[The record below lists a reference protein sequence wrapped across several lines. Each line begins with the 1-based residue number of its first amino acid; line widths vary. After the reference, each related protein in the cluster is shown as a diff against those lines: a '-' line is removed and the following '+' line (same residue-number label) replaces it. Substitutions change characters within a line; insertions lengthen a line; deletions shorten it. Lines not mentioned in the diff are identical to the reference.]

1 MVSVSVRVK
10 KSMATGS
17 WIRRM
22 FEEGAIL
29 KKQYGEENIFD
40 LSLGNPIME
49 PPAEFFRELKKI
61 AEHPTPGMH
70 RYMSNAG
77 YAETRNVVAEQLAK
91 ETGIKFTGK
100 DIIMTNGAA
109 GALNV
114 ILKTI
119 LNRGDEL
126 IIFAPYFA
134 EYVHYVDNHYGV
146 SRVLSTDEQFAPRV
160 DDLEQAISMKTK
172 AVLIN
177 SPNNPSGAVYSEERL
192 HAIGDVIR
200 KKEIELGTHILLIS
214 DEAYRRLIYDGLKYP
229 FPVHH
234 HRNSI
239 ITTSH
244 SKDLALPGERIGYIA
259 VHPECHGQEELV
271 NGFIHVNRTLG
282 FVNASAL
289 MQHIVRHLQGVTV
302 SIDEYQQKRD
312 FIYDNLSTMGY
323 SMDKPQ
329 GAFYLFPKSPL
340 EDDVEF
346 VRELQKF
353 KVLTVPGRGF
363 GTPGYFRIAYCV
375 EDAVLE
381 GSLDGLHEAA
391 RKFGLAR

>member
-1 MVSVSVRVK
+1 
-10 KSMATGS
+10 MASGS

-49 PPAEFFRELKKI
+49 PPAEFFQELKKI
-61 AEHPTPGMH
+61 AEHPTPGTH

-77 YAETRNVVAEQLAK
+77 YDETRAAVAEQLAL

-100 DIIMTNGAA
+100 DIVMTHGAA

-119 LNRGDEL
+119 LNQGDEL
-126 IIFAPYFA
+126 IIFAPFFA
-134 EYVHYVDNHYGV
+134 EYTHYVDNHYGI
-146 SRVLSTDEQFAPRV
+146 SRILSTDEQFAPKV
-160 DDLEQAISMKTK
+160 DELEKAINEKTR

-192 HAIGDVIR
+192 RAIGEVLR
-200 KKEIELGTHILLIS
+200 KKEARLGTHILLIS
-214 DEAYRRLIYDGLKYP
+214 DEAYRKLIYDGLKYP
-229 FPVHH
+229 FPAHH

-239 ITTSH
+239 VATSH

-259 VHPECHGQEELV
+259 VHPECQSREELV

-282 FVNASAL
+282 FVNASAM

-302 SIDEYQQKRD
+302 SVAEYQQKRD
-312 FIYDNLSTMGY
+312 FMFDNLSEMGY
-323 SMDKPQ
+323 SMVKPQ
-329 GAFYLFPKSPL
+329 GAFYIFPRSPI
-340 EDDVEF
+340 EDDVAF
-346 VRELQKF
+346 VRELQNL

-375 EDAVLE
+375 EDKVLK
-381 GSLDGLHEAA
+381 GSLDGLRQAA
-391 RKFGLAR
+391 RKHGLTG

>member
-1 MVSVSVRVK
+1 
-10 KSMATGS
+10 MASGS

-49 PPAEFFRELKKI
+49 PPAEFFQEMKKI

-77 YAETRNVVAEQLAK
+77 YAETRVAVAEQLSF
-91 ETGIKFTGK
+91 ETDIKFTMN
-100 DIIMTNGAA
+100 DVVMTHGAA

-119 LNRGDEL
+119 LNQGDEV
-126 IIFAPYFA
+126 IIFAPFFA
-134 EYVHYVDNHYGV
+134 EYVHYIDNHYGV
-146 SRVLSTDEQFAPRV
+146 SRVLPTDDGFAPRV
-160 DDLEQAISMKTK
+160 DELEQAINKRTK

-192 HAIGDVIR
+192 REIGEVLR
-200 KKEIELGTHILLIS
+200 KKETELGTHILLIS
-214 DEAYRRLIYDGLKYP
+214 DEAYRKLIYDGLEYP

-234 HRNSI
+234 HPDSI
-239 ITTSH
+239 IATSH

-259 VHPECHGQEELV
+259 VHPKCHGREELI

-289 MQHIVRHLQGVTV
+289 MQHVVRHLQGVTV
-302 SIDEYQQKRD
+302 SVAEYQRKRD
-312 FIYDNLSTMGY
+312 FVYDNLAAMGY
-323 SMDKPQ
+323 LMVKPQ
-329 GAFYLFPKSPL
+329 GAFYMFPRSPV

-346 VRELQKF
+346 VRELQKL

-375 EDAVLE
+375 EDRVLE
-381 GSLDGLHEAA
+381 GSLGSLREAA
-391 RKFGLAR
+391 RKYGLTK

>member
-1 MVSVSVRVK
+1 MGSS
-10 KSMATGS
+10 S

-22 FEEGAIL
+22 FEEGIEL
-29 KKQYGEENIFD
+29 KQRYGEENIFD

-49 PPAEFFRELKKI
+49 PPAEFFQEIKKI

-77 YAETRNVVAEQLAK
+77 YTETRAAVAEQLSF
-91 ETGIKFTGK
+91 ETGIKFTMN
-100 DIIMTNGAA
+100 DIVMTHGAA

-114 ILKTI
+114 VLKTL
-119 LNRGDEL
+119 LNQGDEV

-134 EYVHYVDNHYGV
+134 EYVHYIGNHYGV
-146 SRVLSTDEQFAPRV
+146 SRILSTNDGFAPRV
-160 DDLEQAISMKTK
+160 DELEQAINKRTR
-172 AVLIN
+172 AVLLN

-192 HAIGDVIR
+192 REIGEVLH
-200 KKEIELGTHILLIS
+200 KKETELGTHILLIS
-214 DEAYRRLIYDGLKYP
+214 DEAYRKLIYDGLEYP
-229 FPVHH
+229 FPAHH
-234 HRNSI
+234 HLNSI
-239 ITTSH
+239 IATSH

-259 VHPECHGQEELV
+259 VHPECHSREELV

-302 SIDEYQQKRD
+302 SVAEYQRKRD
-312 FIYDNLSTMGY
+312 FVYDNLAAMGY
-323 SMDKPQ
+323 SMVKPQ
-329 GAFYLFPKSPL
+329 GAFYMFPKSPI
-340 EDDVEF
+340 EDDVAF
-346 VRELQKF
+346 VRELQKL

-375 EDAVLE
+375 EDRVLE
-381 GSLDGLHEAA
+381 GSLDGLRQTAQ
-391 RKFGLAR
+391 KYGLTK

>member
-1 MVSVSVRVK
+1 
-10 KSMATGS
+10 MATGS

-49 PPAEFFRELKKI
+49 PPAEFFRELKEI

-77 YAETRNVVAEQLAK
+77 YTETRATVAEQLAL
-91 ETGIKFTGK
+91 ETSIKFTEN
-100 DIIMTNGAA
+100 DVIMTHGAA

-114 ILKTI
+114 VLKTI
-119 LNRGDEL
+119 LNHGDEV

-146 SRVLSTDEQFAPRV
+146 SRILSTDEQFAPRV
-160 DDLEQAISMKTK
+160 DELEQAINERTR

-192 HAIGDVIR
+192 RAIGDVLR
-200 KKEIELGTHILLIS
+200 KKETELGTHILLIS
-214 DEAYRRLIYDGLKYP
+214 DEAYRKLIYDGLEYP

-234 HRNSI
+234 HKNSL

-259 VHPECHGQEELV
+259 VHPECHGREELV

-302 SIDEYQQKRD
+302 SIAEYQRKRD
-312 FIYDNLSTMGY
+312 FLYDNLSAMGY
-323 SMDKPQ
+323 SMVKPQ
-329 GAFYLFPKSPL
+329 GAFYLFPKSPI
-340 EDDVEF
+340 EDDVNF
-346 VRELQKF
+346 VRELQKL

-381 GSLDGLHEAA
+381 GSLNGLRGAA
-391 RKFGLAR
+391 RKFGITR

>member
-1 MVSVSVRVK
+1 
-10 KSMATGS
+10 MATGS

-49 PPAEFFRELKKI
+49 PPAEFFRELKEI

-77 YAETRNVVAEQLAK
+77 YTETRATVAEQLAL
-91 ETGIKFTGK
+91 ETSIKFTEN
-100 DIIMTNGAA
+100 DVIMTHGAA

-114 ILKTI
+114 VLKTI
-119 LNRGDEL
+119 LNHGDEV

-146 SRVLSTDEQFAPRV
+146 SRILSTDEQFAPRV
-160 DDLEQAISMKTK
+160 DELEQAINERTR

-192 HAIGDVIR
+192 RAIGDVLL
-200 KKEIELGTHILLIS
+200 KKETELGTHILLIS
-214 DEAYRRLIYDGLKYP
+214 DEAYRKLIYDGLEYP

-234 HRNSI
+234 HKNSL

-259 VHPECHGQEELV
+259 VHPECHGREELV

-302 SIDEYQQKRD
+302 SIAEYQRKRD
-312 FIYDNLSTMGY
+312 FLYDNLSAMGY
-323 SMDKPQ
+323 SMVKPQ
-329 GAFYLFPKSPL
+329 GAFYLFPKSPI
-340 EDDVEF
+340 EDDVNF
-346 VRELQKF
+346 VRELQKL

-381 GSLDGLHEAA
+381 GSLNGLRGAA
-391 RKFGLAR
+391 RKFGITR

>member
-1 MVSVSVRVK
+1 MGSS
-10 KSMATGS
+10 S

-22 FEEGAIL
+22 FEEGIEL
-29 KKQYGEENIFD
+29 KQRYGEENIFD

-49 PPAEFFRELKKI
+49 PPAEFFQEIKKI

-77 YAETRNVVAEQLAK
+77 YTETRAAVAEQLSF
-91 ETGIKFTGK
+91 EIGIKFTMN
-100 DIIMTNGAA
+100 DIVMTHGAA

-114 ILKTI
+114 VLKTL
-119 LNRGDEL
+119 LNQGDEV

-134 EYVHYVDNHYGV
+134 EYVHYIGNHYGV
-146 SRVLSTDEQFAPRV
+146 SRILSTDDGFAPRV
-160 DDLEQAISMKTK
+160 DELEQAINKRTR

-192 HAIGDVIR
+192 REIGDVLR
-200 KKEIELGTHILLIS
+200 KKETELGTHILLIS
-214 DEAYRRLIYDGLKYP
+214 DEAYRKLIYDGLEYP
-229 FPVHH
+229 FPAHH
-234 HRNSI
+234 HLNSI
-239 ITTSH
+239 IATSH

-259 VHPECHGQEELV
+259 VHPECHSREELV

-302 SIDEYQQKRD
+302 SVAEYQRKRD
-312 FIYDNLSTMGY
+312 FVYDNLAAMGY
-323 SMDKPQ
+323 SMVKPQ
-329 GAFYLFPKSPL
+329 GAFYMFPKSPI
-340 EDDVEF
+340 EDDVAF
-346 VRELQKF
+346 VRELQKL

-375 EDAVLE
+375 EDRVLE
-381 GSLDGLHEAA
+381 GSLDGLRQTAQ
-391 RKFGLAR
+391 KYGLTK

>member
-1 MVSVSVRVK
+1 MRLLSERVRE
-10 KSMATGS
+10 SMASGS

-22 FEEGAIL
+22 FEEGAIF

-49 PPAEFFRELKKI
+49 PPAEFFQELKEI
-61 AEHPTPGMH
+61 AEHPTPGTH

-77 YAETRNVVAEQLAK
+77 YDETRAAVAEQLSF
-91 ETGIKFTGK
+91 ETGIKFTMN
-100 DIIMTNGAA
+100 DIVMTHGAA

-119 LNRGDEL
+119 LNQGDEI
-126 IIFAPYFA
+126 IIFAPFFA
-134 EYVHYVDNHYGV
+134 EYTHYVDNHYGI
-146 SRVLSTDEQFAPRV
+146 SRILSTDEQFAPEV
-160 DDLEQAISMKTK
+160 AELERAINERTR

-192 HAIGDVIR
+192 HAIGEVLR
-200 KKEIELGTHILLIS
+200 KKEAQLGTHILLIS
-214 DEAYRRLIYDGLKYP
+214 DEAYRKLIYDGLGYP
-229 FPVHH
+229 FPIHH

-239 ITTSH
+239 IATSH

-259 VHPECHGQEELV
+259 VHPECQGREELV

-302 SIDEYQQKRD
+302 SVAEYQQKRD
-312 FIYDNLSTMGY
+312 FMYDNLSEMGY
-323 SMDKPQ
+323 SMVKPQ
-329 GAFYLFPKSPL
+329 GAFYIFPKSPI
-340 EDDVEF
+340 EDDVAF
-346 VRELQKF
+346 VRELQKL

-375 EDAVLE
+375 KDKVLK
-381 GSLDGLHEAA
+381 GSLDGLRQAGQ
-391 RKFGLAR
+391 KYGLTR

>member
-1 MVSVSVRVK
+1 
-10 KSMATGS
+10 
-17 WIRRM
+17 M

-49 PPAEFFRELKKI
+49 PPPEFFRELKAI
-61 AEHPTPGMH
+61 AEHPTAGMH

-77 YAETRNVVAEQLAK
+77 YAETRTAVAEQLAK
-91 ETGIKFTGK
+91 ETGIKFTDK
-100 DIIMTNGAA
+100 DIIMSHGAA

-114 ILKTI
+114 VLKTI
-119 LNRGDEL
+119 LNHGDEL

-146 SRVLSTDEQFAPRV
+146 SRILSTDEQFAPRV
-160 DDLEQAISMKTK
+160 DELEQAINKKTR

-192 HAIGDVIR
+192 RAIGDVLR
-200 KKEIELGTHILLIS
+200 KKETELGTHILLIS
-214 DEAYRRLIYDGLKYP
+214 DEAYRKLIYDGLEYP

-234 HRNSI
+234 HQNSI
-239 ITTSH
+239 ITTSN

-271 NGFIHVNRTLG
+271 NGLIHVNRTLG

-302 SIDEYQQKRD
+302 SIDEYQRKRD
-312 FIYDNLSTMGY
+312 FIYDNLSAMGY

-346 VRELQKF
+346 VRELQKL

-381 GSLDGLHEAA
+381 GSLDGLREAA
-391 RKFGLAR
+391 RKFGLAK